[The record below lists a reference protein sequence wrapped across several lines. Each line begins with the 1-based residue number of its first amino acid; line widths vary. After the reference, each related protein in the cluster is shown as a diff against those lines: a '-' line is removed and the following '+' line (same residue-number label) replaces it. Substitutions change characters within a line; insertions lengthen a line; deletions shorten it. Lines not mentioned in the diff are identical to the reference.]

1 MADQASVS
9 ITFLTFIALFIGVGL
24 YSNVRPSVPKKE
36 SHPPASLESPT
47 SPDHSSAVP
56 PHEETNDYLL
66 AGRNVNPWFTALS
79 TVATGNSGFKF
90 IGLVGFTYEIGL
102 AAIWLTIGF
111 IVGDIVAWL
120 TVHRRLRQL
129 SEMHNAS
136 TIPSFLGQANGQP
149 TGQGHSNERG
159 EQRGIT
165 IATALVTLTFLSIY
179 AAAQLH
185 AGSKALSVLFG
196 WDAWAGVTFGA
207 AVVGI
212 YCVSGGIR
220 SSIWVGSV
228 QAILMLI
235 SMVSLCGVAIA
246 SCGGFTGLWHQLN
259 GIAPSL
265 THLRPTQLRFGFW
278 PFAIAWAASG
288 FGVIGQPHLMIRAMA
303 IESGEKVSKA
313 RNIYMAFNILFTGA
327 ATLVGLTARVLL
339 PGLEGVDTELALPQ
353 LAMTLLP
360 GFMVGLVLVGLFSAT
375 ISTADAQILSCSA
388 ALSQDLR
395 PQDVLT
401 TKIAP
406 PVAKTLALKPTTW
419 AKLSTLAMV
428 GLTLLMALALTDNV
442 FVLVT
447 FAWSAL
453 ASGLAPLML
462 VRVFRQPLDTGV
474 AIAMMTA
481 GIGTALVWRIGLN
494 LSQDIYEVLPGMV
507 ASLAIYGLFRCV
519 IAIGNGPSENRGLE
533 Q

>member
-1 MADQASVS
+1 MADQASVA
-9 ITFLTFIALFIGVGL
+9 ITFLTFIILFIGVGL
-24 YSNVRPSVPKKE
+24 YSSIRPSRSPLSNAHPSPSSGE
-36 SHPPASLESPT
+36 SSTMS
-47 SPDHSSAVP
+47 SDPD
-56 PHEETNDYLL
+56 TNDYLL
-66 AGRNVNPWFTALS
+66 AGRDVNPWFTALS

-90 IGLVGFTYEIGL
+90 IGLVGFTYDIGL

-129 SEMHNAS
+129 SEVHNAA
-136 TIPSFLGQANGQP
+136 TIPSFLGQAIASLPQNPSLPQNTP
-149 TGQGHSNERG
+149 TPTNTK

-165 IATALVTLTFLSIY
+165 IATALVTLIFLSIY

-185 AGSKALSVLFG
+185 AGSKALTVLFG
-196 WDAWAGVTFGA
+196 WDTWAGVSFGA
-207 AVVGI
+207 AVVGL

-246 SCGGFTGLWHQLN
+246 SCGGVSGLWHQLN
-259 GIAPSL
+259 TIDP
-265 THLRPTQLRFGFW
+265 HLIQLMPTNLRFGFW
-278 PFAIAWAASG
+278 PFAIAWTASG

-303 IESGEKVSKA
+303 IESGDKVSKA
-313 RNIYMAFNILFTGA
+313 RNIYMAFNILFISA
-327 ATLVGLTARVLL
+327 ATIVGLTARVLL
-339 PGLEGVDTELALPQ
+339 PGLEGADTELALPQ
-353 LAMTLLP
+353 LAMVLLP
-360 GFMVGLVLVGLFSAT
+360 GVMVGLVLVGLFSAT

-388 ALSQDLR
+388 ALSQDLP
-395 PQDVLT
+395 PQSAWSQETLPPSVSKSLT
-401 TKIAP
+401 FSP
-406 PVAKTLALKPTTW
+406 STW
-419 AKLSTLAMV
+419 AKISTLAMV

-462 VRVFRQPLDTGV
+462 VRVFKRPLDTRV
-474 AIAMMTA
+474 AIAMMTV
-481 GIGTALVWRIGLN
+481 GIGTALTWRMGLH
-494 LSQDIYEVLPGMV
+494 LSQDIYEVLPGML
-507 ASLAIYGLFRCV
+507 ASMLTYIVLPPWIRR
-519 IAIGNGPSENRGLE
+519 STKS
-533 Q
+533 